1 MFRDY
6 ANYIKEKFG
15 CRVQKIALNPGFG
28 CPNRN
33 GTIGIGG
40 CTYCNN
46 QTFSP
51 FYGKASTPISEQL
64 EQGIA
69 FFSKKYKTQKYIAYF
84 QSYTNT
90 YADIKTLE
98 NIYYQA
104 LENPNVIG
112 LTVATRPDCINDK
125 VLDLLK
131 KINEK
136 YYTVLELGVES
147 CYDKTLKMINR
158 GHTFLQAE
166 NAIQKAAKAGLE
178 VCAHLIMY
186 LPGESEEMMFK
197 TAEIMSNLPVNILK
211 LHQLQIIK
219 GTQMEQQ
226 FYNQRELFRLPSAEE
241 YVNFSAQY
249 ALLTRKDMIFE
260 RFVSESP
267 KDMVVAPKWGGLKNY
282 ELSDKIK
289 KKYLEIS
296 TKKI

>member
-1 MFRDY
+1 MYRDY
-6 ANYIKEKFG
+6 ASYIKEKFG
-15 CRVQKIALNPGFG
+15 TRVQKIALNPGFN
-28 CPNRN
+28 CPNRDGKI
-33 GTIGIGG
+33 GTGG

-51 FYGKASTPISEQL
+51 FYGKASTPIPLQL

-69 FFSKKYKTQKYIAYF
+69 FFSKKYKCQKYIAYF

-90 YADIKTLE
+90 YADIETLE

-112 LTVATRPDCINDK
+112 LTVATRPDCIDEK
-125 VLDLLK
+125 VLKLLQ

-166 NAIQKAAKAGLE
+166 NAIKKAASYGLE
-178 VCAHLIMY
+178 ICAHLIMY
-186 LPGESEEMMFK
+186 LPGETEEMMLK
-197 TAEIMSNLPVNILK
+197 TADIMSALPVKILK

-219 GTQMEQQ
+219 GTKMEQQ
-226 FYNQRELFRLPSAEE
+226 FKENPELFSLPTADE
-241 YVNFSAQY
+241 YADFVVKYIKRSRQ
-249 ALLTRKDMIFE
+249 DMIFE
-260 RFVSESP
+260 RFISESP
-267 KDMVVAPKWGGLKNY
+267 MDMVVAPKWNGIKNY
-282 ELSDKIK
+282 QFTQKIIEK
-289 KKYLEIS
+289 FCS
-296 TKKI
+296 